1 MKITRLICE
10 NFKRLEAVEIEISAE
25 DGNMVV
31 ITGKN
36 GAGKSSVLDAIQ
48 CLFGGG
54 EVLPKRPIRRG
65 AEVGRVQCETGE
77 IIVTRKFTAGGSN
90 LTLEAAS
97 GARFRSPQHMLDELY
112 AALAFDPVEFGRMK
126 PAKRREIL
134 RSLTK
139 IEVDIDAL
147 DGANARDYETRTD
160 VNREAR
166 RLRGQASGIQYPEDL
181 PAAPVD
187 ITALTE
193 ALRQAGDD
201 NALLERRKAKRERAA
216 QEAHL
221 DRQTAWQRRERAE
234 QLRREAED
242 LDRTAAELE
251 AHAAELDRE
260 IAEALPLP
268 EPADTARLVADL
280 EVARTTNAHLEARAR
295 RETLEAEAAAL
306 EERAQGLTATMA
318 ARTAQK
324 DEAIAK
330 AVMPVK
336 GMGYLDGDDDV
347 TLNGVPFDQASQA
360 EKIRAGVEL
369 AMAAN
374 PKLRVVLVR
383 DGSLLDRD
391 SWQLLSQLADQYDFQ
406 AWVEVTDD
414 DAKTGIIIEDG
425 MVRRPD
431 PPRTE
436 QAALALLDV

>member
-1 MKITRLICE
+1 MRITRLVAE
-10 NFKRLEAVEIEISAE
+10 NFKRLEALDIEISAE
-25 DGNMVV
+25 TGNMIV

-54 EVLPKRPIRRG
+54 EALPKRPIRRG

-77 IIVTRKFTAGGSN
+77 IIVTRRFTAGGSN

-112 AALAFDPVEFGRMK
+112 AALAFDPVDFGRMK

-134 RSLTK
+134 RALTK

-160 VNREAR
+160 VNREVR
-166 RLRGQASGIQYPEDL
+166 RLRGQASGVQYPQDL
-181 PAAPVD
+181 PAAPID
-187 ITALTE
+187 IAALTGQ
-193 ALRQAGDD
+193 LRQAGDD

-216 QEAHL
+216 QEAHM
-221 DRQTAWQRRERAE
+221 DRDTARQRRERAD
-234 QLRREAED
+234 QLRREAEE
-242 LDRTAAELE
+242 LDRTAAERE
-251 AHAAELDRE
+251 AHAEQIDSE
-260 IAEALPLP
+260 FAEAPPLP
-268 EPADTARLVADL
+268 APADTALLVAEL
-280 EVARTTNAHLEARAR
+280 ETARTINAHLEARAR

-306 EERAQGLTATMA
+306 EERAQVLTATMA
-318 ARTAQK
+318 VRAAQK
-324 DEAIAK
+324 AEAIAK
-330 AVMPVK
+330 AVMPVN

-374 PKLRVVLVR
+374 PTLRVVLVR
-383 DGSLLDRD
+383 DGSLLDKA
-391 SWQLLSQLADQYDFQ
+391 SWQLLEKLAAEYDFQ
-406 AWVEVTDD
+406 CWVEVTDD
-414 DAKTGIIIEDG
+414 DAKTGIIIEEG
-425 MVRRPD
+425 RVRRPE
-431 PPRTE
+431 PPQSE
-436 QAALALLDV
+436 QAALALMDV

>member
-1 MKITRLICE
+1 MEETKCLKPSDSGSRIGDRASVQAATRG
-10 NFKRLEAVEIEISAE
+10 IE
-25 DGNMVV
+25 
-31 ITGKN
+31 
-36 GAGKSSVLDAIQ
+36 

-77 IIVTRKFTAGGSN
+77 IVVTRKFTAGGSN

-147 DGANARDYETRTD
+147 DGANARDYEKRTEI
-160 VNREAR
+160 NREIK
-166 RLRGQASGIQYPEDL
+166 RLRGQATGIQYPGDL
-181 PAAPVD
+181 PAQAPNIEA
-187 ITALTE
+187 ITARLREAGATNAGIEREAARRDAVKVHIRAQRERADEEDRHAE
-193 ALRQAGDD
+193 ALRRQAEDAARRAKEFAVSAVEAERD
-201 NALLERRKAKRERAA
+201 LSALGLLADLVDTAAVVAELESARQVSDHIIAK
-216 QEAHL
+216 
-221 DRQTAWQRRERAE
+221 
-234 QLRREAED
+234 LRRE
-242 LDRTAAELE
+242 TM
-251 AHAAELDRE
+251 
-260 IAEALPLP
+260 
-268 EPADTARLVADL
+268 
-280 EVARTTNAHLEARAR
+280 
-295 RETLEAEAAAL
+295 EAEAVAL
-306 EERAQGLTATMA
+306 EERVTALTDAMA

-324 DEAIAK
+324 TEAIAK

-336 GMGYLDGDDDV
+336 GMGYLDDDDV

-383 DGSLLDRD
+383 DGSLLDKA
-391 SWQLLSQLADQYDFQ
+391 SWQLLEELADEYDFQ

-414 DAKTGIIIEDG
+414 DAKTGHHH
-425 MVRRPD
+425 RRRCSAASEI
-431 PPRTE
+431 RTRR
-436 QAALALLDV
+436 AARAGA